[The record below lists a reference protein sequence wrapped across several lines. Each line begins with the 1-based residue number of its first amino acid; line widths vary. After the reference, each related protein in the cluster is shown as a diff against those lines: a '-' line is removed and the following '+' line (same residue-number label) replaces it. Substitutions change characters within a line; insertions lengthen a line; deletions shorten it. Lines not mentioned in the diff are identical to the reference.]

1 LGEPVRLVLEG
12 GEPMYKLYFHVDAS
26 ENAFFDGEYRWEQAL
41 RRLAILLRYYPS
53 VSLAGIRYYSLERR

>member
-1 LGEPVRLVLEG
+1 
-12 GEPMYKLYFHVDAS
+12 MYKLYFHVDAS